1 MYRAV
6 TAIDA
11 TGILATGTIA
21 ALFNTIARLCREYSL
36 SVKAEA
42 IEDRPTPSL
51 NGRVMRFGSRFWNY
65 NSLPPEQRVHPL
77 TASWREQARKG
88 LTKDCGRLEYERKLM
103 RIYEDAIS
111 VTSCCTQESL
121 SGLRKFSAGT
131 PSVSERFQERPRWQ
145 LRPLSTSTK

>member
-1 MYRAV
+1 MYRTV

-51 NGRVMRFGSRFWNY
+51 KWPSDAIRPSLLDY
-65 NSLPPEQRVHPL
+65 NSLSPEQRVHPL
-77 TASWREQARKG
+77 TASWREQARKVNQ
-88 LTKDCGRLEYERKLM
+88 RLR
-103 RIYEDAIS
+103 
-111 VTSCCTQESL
+111 
-121 SGLRKFSAGT
+121 
-131 PSVSERFQERPRWQ
+131 
-145 LRPLSTSTK
+145 